1 MPEKAERHQS
11 RATQVAPRN
20 VSPKWAREDDA
31 IADSANGCTPVDFIA
46 ALKNQSEAAWVALKT
61 IIFNPVLNEKK
72 IHTLVEEKKFEPD
85 EIFGIFVEQMVGKG
99 KLDKIREP
107 DKSISFLQQCIRNQI
122 TNCTT
127 RKAKERD
134 GRIVFIDDC
143 FKDRTGDGSKDVTN
157 IIDSI
162 PEDEAVVAARDSR
175 LMEDEKAIV
184 RRCFEEFW
192 RQHPSHA
199 YVLAFRN
206 MGLNDKEI
214 QVLMGKS
221 KPNSV
226 TQLAHRGGEA
236 LAKRLMSKKL
246 DLPGIPKKAGRGKIR
261 RKHV

>member
-1 MPEKAERHQS
+1 MKTETDIAAGRELAPAECWER
-11 RATQVAPRN
+11 RG
-20 VSPKWAREDDA
+20 DA
-31 IADSANGCTPVDFIA
+31 IVDAGNNCTALDFVV
-46 ALKNQSEAAWVALKT
+46 ALKNQSAAAWVALKT

-127 RKAKERD
+127 KKAKKRD
-134 GRIVFIDDC
+134 GRIVLIDDC
-143 FKDRTGDGSKDVTN
+143 FKGRTGDGSKDAANV
-157 IIDSI
+157 IDSI
-162 PEDEAVVAARDSR
+162 PEDESVAAARDSR
-175 LMEDEKAIV
+175 LMDDEKAIV

-226 TQLAHRGGEA
+226 TQLAHRGGEV

-246 DLPGIPKKAGRGKIR
+246 DLPGIPKKAGQGKIR
-261 RKHV
+261 RRHV